1 MSQEQPMQGPA
12 LAERRQIS
20 IRIDQL
26 KRAPALS
33 VIGLPELIGLAGA
46 ALLALMTVFAYFYF
60 YLPADSRLKS
70 LQRERDQLQTQQRTA
85 EKLYGDTKGTSEAV
99 DQRLASV
106 KEFED
111 RWLAV
116 SGSGRLALYTEIND
130 IIRNNGLRNT
140 AGPSYAPLEPIGS
153 KSQGQAPDNAEKQ
166 GIAKWQSTYPG
177 ILVSV
182 TVEGP
187 YQRVRHFVHDIE
199 ASHHFLIINSVEL
212 EGVRDSG
219 AALEDLPKPTA
230 RTTGGQS
237 RAAASRPGPALNP
250 VVAAP
255 AGSRG
260 SLVSLRLDLST
271 YFRQPEVK
279 TGPVASN

>member
-1 MSQEQPMQGPA
+1 MSQEQPLQGPA
-12 LAERRQIS
+12 VGERRQIS
-20 IRIDQL
+20 IRLNQL
-26 KRAPALS
+26 KRAPALR

-46 ALLALMTVFAYFYF
+46 ALLALMTIFAYLYF

-70 LQRERDQLQTQQRTA
+70 LQRERDQLQIQQRTA
-85 EKLYGDTKGTSEAV
+85 EKLYGDTKGTSQEV

-106 KEFED
+106 KDFEE

-116 SGSGRLALYTEIND
+116 SGSGRLALYAEIND
-130 IIRNNGLRNT
+130 LIRNDGLRNT
-140 AGPSYAPLEPIGS
+140 AGPTYAPLEPIGS
-153 KSQGQAPDNAEKQ
+153 KSQGQATDNAEKQ

-199 ASHHFLIINSVEL
+199 TSRHFLIINSVEL
-212 EGVRDSG
+212 EGVRESG
-219 AALEDLPKPTA
+219 AALDLPTPVPRA
-230 RTTGGQS
+230 LGVPPRTGAT
-237 RAAASRPGPALNP
+237 RPG
-250 VVAAP
+250 VASPPIDTAP

-260 SLVSLRLDLST
+260 SLVSLRLDLAT
-271 YFRQPEVK
+271 YFQRPEVK
-279 TGPVASN
+279 NGPEAAN

>member
-1 MSQEQPMQGPA
+1 MQGPA

-26 KRAPALS
+26 KRTPALS
-33 VIGLPELIGLAGA
+33 VFGLPELIGLAGA
-46 ALLALMTVFAYFYF
+46 ALLALLTVFAYFYF

-70 LQRERDQLQTQQRTA
+70 LQRERDQLQTQRRTT
-85 EKLYGDTKGTSEAV
+85 EKLYGDTAVTSKSV
-99 DQRLASV
+99 DERLASV

-130 IIRNNGLRNT
+130 IIRNNALRNT
-140 AGPSYAPLEPIGS
+140 AGPSYVPLEPVTT
-153 KSQGQAPDNAEKQ
+153 KPEGQVTDNAEKQ
-166 GIAKWQSTYPG
+166 GIAKWQSIYPG

-212 EGVRDSG
+212 EGVKDSG
-219 AALEDLPKPTA
+219 AALDLPTPA
-230 RTTGGQS
+230 PRTFGGPPRTG
-237 RAAASRPGPALNP
+237 ATRPG
-250 VVAAP
+250 VAMSPDVTAP

-271 YFRQPEVK
+271 YFQRPEVK
-279 TGPVASN
+279 SAPAASN